1 MKNWPGAQKTFCWFL
16 WTMVVFDLRFLA
28 DWVRIFSLKDETVN
42 FLLGKTQVDY
52 FLSQRSLL
60 LVKLKTWRMVSSVN
74 FLCRHLPQK
83 TTIQRRDQKRWFSRV
98 VQDKNAEAGCQD
110 TNLNRATCW
119 WYSFGNPLTL
129 SVPLCP
135 HWYGGTNT
143 DKAPCLTAW
152 SWHGNEVCQVTGHQ
166 KCTTNVHY

>member
-83 TTIQRRDQKRWFSRV
+83 TTIQRRDQKRWFSRG
-98 VQDKNAEAGCQD
+98 VQDKHAEAGCQD
-110 TNLNRATCW
+110 TI
-119 WYSFGNPLTL
+119 LT
-129 SVPLCP
+129 VPLA
-135 HWYGGTNT
+135 GGTALGTHLPSLCLCVLT
-143 DKAPCLTAW
+143 DMVERILIKLPAWQRGHDTEMRCARWQAIKSAP
-152 SWHGNEVCQVTGHQ
+152 
-166 KCTTNVHY
+166 

>member
-16 WTMVVFDLRFLA
+16 WTMVVFDLNFLA

-60 LVKLKTWRMVSSVN
+60 LVKLKTWRMVSSIN

-83 TTIQRRDQKRWFSRV
+83 TTIQRRDQKRWFSREV
-98 VQDKNAEAGCQD
+98 HRTKTLRQDARVQIL
-110 TNLNRATCW
+110 TV
-119 WYSFGNPLTL
+119 PLT
-129 SVPLCP
+129 
-135 HWYGGTNT
+135 GGTALGIHLPSLCLCVLT
-143 DKAPCLTAW
+143 DMAERILIKLPAWQRGHDTEMRCARWRAIKSAP
-152 SWHGNEVCQVTGHQ
+152 
-166 KCTTNVHY
+166 